1 MKFVKFYLEY
11 PNNAEKRRATRKD
24 LGNHAGNVIAVLDNG
39 TYISGGEPVGDSLSA
54 VFFRPNSPVATGGVS
69 LAYLRERAKRISE
82 KQAREIH
89 PELFLRL
96 DQD

>member
-1 MKFVKFYLEY
+1 MKGVKFYLEY
-11 PNNAEKRRATRKD
+11 PSNADKRKATRTN
-24 LGNHAGNVIAVLDNG
+24 LGNHEGNVIAILDNG
-39 TYISGGEPVGDSLSA
+39 IYISGGEPVGDGLGA
-54 VFFRPNSPVATGGVS
+54 VFYIPNSPVAGTGVS

-89 PELFLRL
+89 PELFTRL